1 MASFRSPQ
9 LNILVL
15 ISGRA
20 GISGPTLAYFLAK
33 KPGAQI
39 TILEKSN
46 DLLPY
51 GQSIDPEGSA
61 ITVINKMG
69 LLDELQR
76 LNTTEKGTQFIDPK
90 GQPFAPFPVQEGHA
104 SPTSEFEIF
113 RGDLARILYEWA
125 RDLSNVDFQVGTTIQ
140 EVIFNN
146 NNNDNVKVRL
156 SDGKVHEY
164 DLLVAADGQWSKV
177 RKHCFPPLEILDL
190 GMHAVY
196 CTIPRTNDDN
206 N

>member
-1 MASFRSPQ
+1 
-9 LNILVL
+9 
-15 ISGRA
+15 
-20 GISGPTLAYFLAK
+20 
-33 KPGAQI
+33 
-39 TILEKSN
+39 
-46 DLLPY
+46 
-51 GQSIDPEGSA
+51 
-61 ITVINKMG
+61 MG

-164 DLLVAADGQWSKV
+164 DLLVAADGQWSKWNIYHALKSRV
-177 RKHCFPPLEILDL
+177 ICLRPDPDGTIRAAFICMPLNSAQNAAWLAASSSKHDRQTQVELRRTQFGDSGWEAQRILASMGNGPDFIS
-190 GMHAVY
+190 
-196 CTIPRTNDDN
+196 TTSNRTRCSDGLKTA
-206 N
+206 